1 MNFIRF
7 IGPDGFGVQI
17 AVVAAVVAATEIL
30 LYKIKGVPAVVANYL
45 PLVIAAAGTV
55 IGDLI
60 ASGEIVF
67 SEDLF
72 YESVIAYSF
81 GSVLFVSVRKILRG
95 ENPEDALLVLIERVA
110 ESVCTDNAK
119 TAMAKIAEI
128 IRNLGSIDFAAAKD
142 EIVSVLKTVA
152 KEGVSKAQI
161 TDIAETILQSA
172 QKFKK
177 EK

>member
-17 AVVAAVVAATEIL
+17 AAVAALVVATEIL
-30 LYKIKGVPAVVANYL
+30 LYRIKNVPAWVANYL
-45 PLVIAAAGTV
+45 PLCLAAVGTIV
-55 IGDLI
+55 GDLI
-60 ASGEIVF
+60 LSGEIVF

-72 YESVIAYSF
+72 YEGVIAYSL

-95 ENPEDALLVLIERVA
+95 ENPEDALFTLVKSIA
-110 ESVCTDNAK
+110 KGVCTDDAERA
-119 TAMAKIAEI
+119 TAKIAEI
-128 IRNLGSIDFAAAKD
+128 IKNLGSIDFAAAKD

-152 KEGVSKAQI
+152 NDGVPKTRIA
-161 TDIAETILQSA
+161 DIAEAILQSA
-172 QKFKK
+172 KNFKK